1 MGHLKFQSSV
11 REGSMLFSALLKQIV
26 KRGSL
31 TVIGADGK
39 RTEFGD
45 GSGEPVVVRFHDRT
59 VSTEI
64 AFNPY
69 LKLGEA
75 FMDGRLTI
83 DKPATIYELLDIL
96 TGNLGT
102 NFAGPVF
109 EAYGAL
115 RRMKRRIDQ
124 HNPVGKAEKNV
135 AHHYDL
141 DGGIYDLF
149 LDRDKQYSCAY
160 FQRPDMTLE
169 EAQHAKK
176 RHIAAK
182 LAIEPGMRVLDIG
195 CGWGGMALTLA
206 EETGAEVVGVTLSR
220 EQLKVAQRRAEE
232 RGLADKVEFRL
243 QDYRLIKEDFDR
255 VVSVGMFEHVGVGH
269 YREYFNGVMNL
280 LNSDGVALIHTIGRL
295 DGPGST
301 NPWIAKY
308 IFPGGYIPALSEMS
322 GVVERSGLFMTD
334 VEILRLH
341 YAETLREWR
350 RRFMERRETAARI
363 YDERFCRMWEF
374 YLAGSETSFR
384 NEGMVVFQ
392 MQMAKKIDA
401 LPLTRDYMVEEERR
415 LAAAERSPQQRLM
428 AGD

>member
-1 MGHLKFQSSV
+1 MV
-11 REGSMLFSALLKQIV
+11 FSALLRKVV

-31 TVIGADGK
+31 TIVGADGK

-45 GSGEPVVVRFHDRT
+45 GSGEPVTIRFHDKT

-64 AFNPY
+64 ALNPY

-83 DKPATIYELLDIL
+83 DKPATIYELLDLL
-96 TGNLGT
+96 TSNLGR

-109 EAYGAL
+109 EIYGAL

-182 LAIEPGMRVLDIG
+182 LGIEPGMRVLDIG

-206 EETGAEVVGVTLSR
+206 EETGAEVVGVTLSH

-243 QDYRLIKEDFDR
+243 QDYRLIKENFDR

-269 YREYFNGVMNL
+269 YREYFDGVTNL
-280 LNSDGVALIHTIGRL
+280 LTHDGVALIHTIGRL

-322 GVVERSGLFMTD
+322 GVVERTGLFMTD

-392 MQMAKKIDA
+392 MQLAKKIDT
-401 LPLTRDYMVEEERR
+401 LPLTRDYMLEEERR
-415 LAAAERSPQQRLM
+415 LAGAERTPQQRLM

>member
-1 MGHLKFQSSV
+1 M
-11 REGSMLFSALLKQIV
+11 
-26 KRGSL
+26 
-31 TVIGADGK
+31 
-39 RTEFGD
+39 EFGD
-45 GSGEPVVVRFHDRT
+45 GTGEPVVIRFHDRT
-59 VSTEI
+59 APTEI
-64 AFNPY
+64 ALNPY

-75 FMDGRLTI
+75 FMDCRLTV
-83 DKPATIYELLDIL
+83 DKPSTIYELLDLL
-96 TGNLGT
+96 TSNLGQS
-102 NFAGPVF
+102 FAGPVF
-109 EAYGAL
+109 EIYGAI

-124 HNPVGKAEKNV
+124 RNPVGRAEKNV

-160 FQRPDMTLE
+160 FQRPGMSLE
-169 EAQHAKK
+169 EAQIAKK

-182 LAIEPGMRVLDIG
+182 LGIEPGMRVLDIG

-232 RGLADKVEFRL
+232 RGLGAQVEFRL
-243 QDYRLIKEDFDR
+243 QDYRLIKENFDR
-255 VVSVGMFEHVGVGH
+255 IVSVGMFEHVGVGH
-269 YREYFNGVMNL
+269 YREYFDRVTNL
-280 LNSDGVALIHTIGRL
+280 LAHDGVALIHTIGRL

-308 IFPGGYIPALSEMS
+308 IFPGGYIPALSEMA
-322 GVVERSGLFMTD
+322 GVVERTGLFMTD

-392 MQMAKKIDA
+392 MQVARKIDA
-401 LPLTRDYMVEEERR
+401 LPLTRDYMLEEERR
-415 LAAAERSPQQRLM
+415 LDAAAPSQQRLL

>member
-1 MGHLKFQSSV
+1 MIFN
-11 REGSMLFSALLKQIV
+11 ALLGKII

-31 TVIGADGK
+31 TVVAPNGQP
-39 RTEFGD
+39 RHFGD
-45 GSGEPVVVRFHDRT
+45 GSGLPVTIRIHDRT
-59 VSTEI
+59 AAYEI
-64 AFNPY
+64 GLNPY

-75 FMDGRLTI
+75 YMDGRLTI
-83 DKPATIYELLDIL
+83 DPPATIYELLDLL
-96 TGNLGT
+96 TSNLGT
-102 NFAGPVF
+102 KFAGPIF

-124 HNPVGKAEKNV
+124 HNPVGKAQKNV

-160 FQRPDMTLE
+160 FQHPGMTLE
-169 EAQHAKK
+169 QAQLAKK

-182 LAIEPGMRVLDIG
+182 LRIEPGMRVLDIG

-232 RGLADKVEFRL
+232 RGLAKQVEFRL
-243 QDYRLIKEDFDR
+243 QDYRAVKENFDR
-255 VVSVGMFEHVGVGH
+255 IVSVGMFEHVGVGH
-269 YREYFNGVMNL
+269 FAEYFRSVDHL
-280 LNSDGVALIHTIGRL
+280 LTHDGVALIHTIGRL
-295 DGPGST
+295 DGPGAT

-322 GVVERSGLFMTD
+322 ASVERSGMFMTD

-350 RRFMERRETAARI
+350 RRFMERRETAAKI

-392 MQMAKKIDA
+392 MQIAKKIDA
-401 LPLTRDYMVEEERR
+401 LPMTRDYMLDDERR
-415 LAAAERSPQQRLM
+415 LGEQAAAPRQRLL

>member
-1 MGHLKFQSSV
+1 MIFGV
-11 REGSMLFSALLKQIV
+11 LLKKV
-26 KRGSL
+26 VRRGSL
-31 TVIGADGK
+31 TLVTADGK
-39 RTEFGD
+39 STTFGD
-45 GSGEPVVVRFHDRT
+45 GSGEPITVRLYDKSVAH
-59 VSTEI
+59 EI
-64 AFNPY
+64 TLNPY
-69 LKLGEA
+69 LKLGQA
-75 FMDGRLTI
+75 YMDGRLTV
-83 DKPATIYELLDIL
+83 DPPATIYELLDLL
-96 TGNLGT
+96 TSNLGT
-102 NFAGPVF
+102 AFAGPVF
-109 EAYGAL
+109 EIYGAL

-124 HNPVGKAEKNV
+124 HNPIGKAQKNV

-160 FQRPDMTLE
+160 FQHAEMSLE
-169 EAQHAKK
+169 EAQLAKK

-182 LAIEPGMRVLDIG
+182 LRIEPGMRVLDIG

-206 EETGAEVVGVTLSR
+206 EETGAEVVGVTLSQ
-220 EQLKVAQRRAEE
+220 EQLKVAQRRGEE
-232 RGLADKVEFRL
+232 RGLADQVEFRL
-243 QDYRLIKEDFDR
+243 QDYRTLKENFDR
-255 VVSVGMFEHVGVGH
+255 IVSVGMFEHVGVGH
-269 YREYFNGVMNL
+269 YAEYFGGVQHL
-280 LNSDGVALIHTIGRL
+280 LTHDGLALIHTIGRL

-308 IFPGGYIPALSEMS
+308 IFPGGYIPALSEMALS
-322 GVVERSGLFMTD
+322 VERSGLFMTD

-350 RRFMERRETAARI
+350 RRFMERRAEAVRI

-392 MQMAKKIDA
+392 MQIAKKIES
-401 LPLTRDYMVEEERR
+401 LPLTRDYMLEDERR
-415 LAAAERSPQQRLM
+415 LNARTEAPRHRLI

>member
-1 MGHLKFQSSV
+1 MIFGV
-11 REGSMLFSALLKQIV
+11 LLKKIV
-26 KRGSL
+26 RRGNL
-31 TVIGADGK
+31 TLITADGSS
-39 RTEFGD
+39 TTFGD
-45 GSGEPVVVRFHDRT
+45 GSGDPVTVRLHNKS
-59 VSTEI
+59 VSYELTL
-64 AFNPY
+64 NPY

-75 FMDGRLTI
+75 YMDGRLTV
-83 DKPATIYELLDIL
+83 DPPATIYELLDLL

-102 NFAGPVF
+102 AFAGPVF

-115 RRMKRRIDQ
+115 RRMKRRLDQ
-124 HNPVGKAEKNV
+124 HNPIGKAQKNV

-160 FQRPDMTLE
+160 FQRPHMSLE
-169 EAQHAKK
+169 EAQLAKK

-182 LAIEPGMRVLDIG
+182 LRIEPGMRVLDIG

-206 EETGAEVVGVTLSR
+206 EEAGAEVVGVTLSQ

-232 RGLADKVEFRL
+232 RGLSDQVEFRL
-243 QDYRLIKEDFDR
+243 QDYRTLKENFDR
-255 VVSVGMFEHVGVGH
+255 IVSVGMFEHVGVGH
-269 YREYFNGVMNL
+269 YAEYFGGVQHL
-280 LNSDGVALIHTIGRL
+280 LTHDGLALIHTIGRL

-301 NPWIAKY
+301 NPWLAKY
-308 IFPGGYIPALSEMS
+308 IFPGGYIPALSEMALS
-322 GVVERSGLFMTD
+322 VERSGLFMTD

-350 RRFMERRETAARI
+350 RRFMERRAEAARI

-392 MQMAKKIDA
+392 MQIAKKIES
-401 LPLTRDYMVEEERR
+401 LPLTRDYMLEDERR
-415 LAAAERSPQQRLM
+415 LNDRAEAPRHRLI

>member
-1 MGHLKFQSSV
+1 
-11 REGSMLFSALLKQIV
+11 MLFSALLRRIV
-26 KRGSL
+26 KHGSL
-31 TVIGADGK
+31 TTINADG
-39 RTEFGD
+39 RRREFGD
-45 GSGEPVVVRFHDRT
+45 GTGAPVVVRFHDKT
-59 VSTEI
+59 VSTEL

-75 FMDGRLTI
+75 YMDGRMTI
-83 DKPATIYELLDIL
+83 DPPAGIYELLDVL

-102 NFAGPVF
+102 KFAGPAF
-109 EAYGAL
+109 EIYGAL
-115 RRMKRRIDQ
+115 RRAKRRIDQ
-124 HNPVGKAEKNV
+124 HNPIGKAQKNV
-135 AHHYDL
+135 SHHYDL

-169 EAQHAKK
+169 EAQLAKK

-182 LAIEPGMRVLDIG
+182 LRIEPGMRVLDIG

-206 EETGAEVVGVTLSR
+206 EETGAEVVGVTLSK
-220 EQLKVAQRRAEE
+220 EQWKVATRRAEE
-232 RGLADKVEFRL
+232 RGLSGQVEFRL
-243 QDYRLIKEDFDR
+243 QDYRAIKENFDR
-255 VVSVGMFEHVGVGH
+255 IVSVGMFEHVGVGH
-269 YREYFNGVMNL
+269 FREYFDGVMKL
-280 LNSDGVALIHTIGRL
+280 LSHDGVALIHTIGRL

-308 IFPGGYIPALSEMS
+308 IFPGGYIPALSEMT
-322 GVVERSGLFMTD
+322 GTVERSGLLMTD
-334 VEILRLH
+334 IEVLRLH

-350 RRFMERRETAARI
+350 RRFMEKRETAARI

-392 MQMAKKIDA
+392 MQLAKQIA
-401 LPLTRDYMVEEERR
+401 SLPLTRDYMVEDERQLNAEPQAQRR
-415 LAAAERSPQQRLM
+415 LL

>member
-1 MGHLKFQSSV
+1 MIFN
-11 REGSMLFSALLKQIV
+11 ALLGKII

-31 TVIGADGK
+31 TVVAPDGK
-39 RTEFGD
+39 PRQFGD
-45 GSGEPVVVRFHDRT
+45 GSGRPVTVRLHDAT
-59 VSTEI
+59 AGYEI
-64 AFNPY
+64 GLNPY

-75 FMDGRLTI
+75 YMDGRLTV
-83 DKPATIYELLDIL
+83 DPPATIYEFLDLL
-96 TGNLGT
+96 TSNLGT
-102 NFAGPVF
+102 KFAGPVF
-109 EAYGAL
+109 EIYGAL
-115 RRMKRRIDQ
+115 RRMKRRVDQ
-124 HNPVGKAEKNV
+124 HNPVGKAQKNV

-160 FQRPDMTLE
+160 FQHPGMTLE
-169 EAQHAKK
+169 EAQLAKK

-182 LAIEPGMRVLDIG
+182 LRIEPGMRVLDIG

-206 EETGAEVVGVTLSR
+206 EETGAEVVGVTLSQ

-232 RGLADKVEFRL
+232 RGLSAQVEFRL
-243 QDYRLIKEDFDR
+243 QDYRTVKENFDR
-255 VVSVGMFEHVGVGH
+255 IVSVGMFEHVGVGH
-269 YREYFNGVMNL
+269 FAEYFRGVDHL
-280 LNSDGVALIHTIGRL
+280 LAPDGVALIHTIGRL
-295 DGPGST
+295 DGPGAT

-322 GVVERSGLFMTD
+322 ASVERSGMFMTD
-334 VEILRLH
+334 IEILRLH

-350 RRFMERRETAARI
+350 RRFMERRDTAVRI

-392 MQMAKKIDA
+392 MQIAKKIDA
-401 LPLTRDYMVEEERR
+401 LPMTRDYMLDDERR
-415 LAAAERSPQQRLM
+415 LGEPAAAPQQRLL

>member
-1 MGHLKFQSSV
+1 
-11 REGSMLFSALLKQIV
+11 MLFSALLRKIV

-31 TVIGADGK
+31 TTIEADGK
-39 RTEFGD
+39 RKEFGD
-45 GSGEPVVVRFHDRT
+45 GSGEPVVVRFHDKT

-83 DKPATIYELLDIL
+83 DKPATIYELLDLL
-96 TGNLGT
+96 TSNVGRD
-102 NFAGPVF
+102 FAGPAF
-109 EAYGAL
+109 EIYGAL

-169 EAQHAKK
+169 EAQTAKK
-176 RHIAAK
+176 RHIVAK
-182 LAIEPGMRVLDIG
+182 LDIKPGMRVLDIG

-206 EETGAEVVGVTLSR
+206 EETGAEVVGVTLSH

-232 RGLADKVEFRL
+232 RGLSDQVEFRL
-243 QDYRLIKEDFDR
+243 QDYRLIKENFDR
-255 VVSVGMFEHVGVGH
+255 IVSVGMFEHVGVGH
-269 YREYFNGVMNL
+269 YREYFDGVMKL
-280 LNSDGVALIHTIGRL
+280 LTHDGVALIHTIGRL
-295 DGPGST
+295 DPPGAT

-308 IFPGGYIPALSEMS
+308 IFPGGYIPALSEMAN
-322 GVVERSGLFMTD
+322 VVERSGLFMTD
-334 VEILRLH
+334 IEILRLH

-350 RRFMERRETAARI
+350 RRFLERRETAARI

-392 MQMAKKIDA
+392 MQIAKQVKA
-401 LPLTRDYMVEEERR
+401 LPITRDYMLEEERR
-415 LAAAERSPQQRLM
+415 LNGAGKPQQQRLM